1 MQTLLLFPAR
11 LRGREGMGAGL
22 PTARRRPSFPP
33 VSPLTSFSLSNL
45 EWNGV
50 KEKEEKEG
58 EQQRPAAFV
67 AAQEKGVDRKKRN
80 AGEKALF
87 FS

>member
-1 MQTLLLFPAR
+1 
-11 LRGREGMGAGL
+11 MGVGL

-67 AAQEKGVDRKKRN
+67 AAQEKGVDRKKGN
-80 AGEKALF
+80 AGEKEKRPSSFLEK
-87 FS
+87 SKTVVRIGQS

>member
-1 MQTLLLFPAR
+1 
-11 LRGREGMGAGL
+11 MGVGL

-67 AAQEKGVDRKKRN
+67 AAQEKGVDRKKRETR
-80 AGEKALF
+80 GEREKRPSSFLEK
-87 FS
+87 SKTVVRIGQS